1 MIVWKYPKGIGLKGG
16 RGSHC
21 EEGQGGGH
29 KAVQCEPRTIT
40 NRPKRGVLPTLPGKT
55 KRHHSYTAL
64 IQACTSRRVTIS
76 NVKFG
81 LEIRIGGLLGIA
93 FDPLALLFE
102 ILTPL
107 FTVLDT
113 VNSIRLP
120 THDYLSV
127 IRSA

>member
-29 KAVQCEPRTIT
+29 QAVQCEPHTIT

-55 KRHHSYTAL
+55 KRHHSY
-64 IQACTSRRVTIS
+64 CTDSGLYLEESDDFQCGFWARV
-76 NVKFG
+76 
-81 LEIRIGGLLGIA
+81 RIGGLLGIA

-102 ILTPL
+102 ILIPL

-113 VNSIRLP
+113 VKLIR
-120 THDYLSV
+120 
-127 IRSA
+127 